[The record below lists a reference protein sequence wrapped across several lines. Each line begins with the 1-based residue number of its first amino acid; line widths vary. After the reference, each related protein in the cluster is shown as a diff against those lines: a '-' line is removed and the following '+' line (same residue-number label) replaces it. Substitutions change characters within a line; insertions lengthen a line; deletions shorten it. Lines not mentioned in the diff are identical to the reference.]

1 MVFFFQCCFH
11 WWEVYVIKLFL
22 NYLQAGRKRKLG
34 IMNNLKLTTQRHH
47 YKWWPMTLPCITQS
61 LPSQLDSLFLL
72 LQWVSF
78 GCNLKR
84 GGRVKVWMEMVLWEE
99 GVFALVSAILSS
111 VQQIPPVVGMQA
123 GGELI
128 CESWYGFLTLASVTN
143 QEESRR
149 VVMAA
154 FSGAERAGIWQPF

>member
-1 MVFFFQCCFH
+1 M
-11 WWEVYVIKLFL
+11 
-22 NYLQAGRKRKLG
+22 
-34 IMNNLKLTTQRHH
+34 
-47 YKWWPMTLPCITQS
+47 
-61 LPSQLDSLFLL
+61 
-72 LQWVSF
+72 
-78 GCNLKR
+78 
-84 GGRVKVWMEMVLWEE
+84 WMEMVLWEE